1 MKSKPKLEDLIGI
14 EYSKLGFFREVQ
26 EKIAELQ
33 ASNSELARQQR
44 HIQAILDGITDVMVV
59 LSLNFKVRSVNQ
71 IFYEVFKEP
80 NPIGKYCYEVFRNQ
94 TKPCCPCPAA
104 TARDTNR
111 VCREMSI
118 IRMGGGNRHFEM
130 TASPLRNLQ
139 GEPCHIL
146 LLKRDV
152 TMEKEYQAKYYTAET
167 MATIGTLAAGVGHE
181 INNPLTAICGFAEGL
196 KRRLPKLD
204 GNIEEELF
212 GDISEYVGIILK
224 ECRRCQEIVQSLLTF
239 SRQRSIDFSP
249 VNLNPLITDTFKLL
263 HNHLKPY
270 PREHVRME
278 LGQDL
283 PNICGDPSQLKQV
296 ILNLVFNALDATV
309 ERGSVTLRTYEVNE
323 DWIGLAVEDSGC
335 GVAIEHLDKLFEPF
349 FTTKPVGKGIG
360 IGLSTCYNIVRD
372 HGGEIVV
379 CSQEGQGSTF
389 LVRLPKEKK

>member
-1 MKSKPKLEDLIGI
+1 
-14 EYSKLGFFREVQ
+14 
-26 EKIAELQ
+26 
-33 ASNSELARQQR
+33 
-44 HIQAILDGITDVMVV
+44 
-59 LSLNFKVRSVNQ
+59 
-71 IFYEVFKEP
+71 
-80 NPIGKYCYEVFRNQ
+80 
-94 TKPCCPCPAA
+94 
-104 TARDTNR
+104 
-111 VCREMSI
+111 
-118 IRMGGGNRHFEM
+118 
-130 TASPLRNLQ
+130 
-139 GEPCHIL
+139 
-146 LLKRDV
+146 
-152 TMEKEYQAKYYTAET
+152 

-196 KRRLPKLD
+196 KRRLPKLN

-239 SRQRSIDFSP
+239 SRQRSTDFSP